1 MEIYFAAS
9 IRGGRD
15 DRQLYERLIT
25 FLNQQHHVLT
35 EHIGNPNLTASGED
49 ELSDQGIRDLDVAWL
64 TASDVVVAEATHP
77 SLGVGYELAMAEQL
91 KKPTIILYRP
101 QVAHLSAM
109 IAGTSFFNRI
119 YEYET
124 VEEAAKI
131 LERKLARLK

>member
-1 MEIYFAAS
+1 M
-9 IRGGRD
+9 
-15 DRQLYERLIT
+15 
-25 FLNQQHHVLT
+25 
-35 EHIGNPNLTASGED
+35 
-49 ELSDQGIRDLDVAWL
+49 
-64 TASDVVVAEATHP
+64 VVAEATHP